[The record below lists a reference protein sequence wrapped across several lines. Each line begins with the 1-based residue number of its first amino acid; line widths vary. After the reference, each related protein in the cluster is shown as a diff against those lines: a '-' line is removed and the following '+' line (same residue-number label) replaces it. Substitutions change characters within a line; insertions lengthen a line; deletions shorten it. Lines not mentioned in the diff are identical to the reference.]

1 MSVIRTPVI
10 VSSLLIACMLTACDR
25 SSPTTSASKQ
35 TAPTTPKV
43 FAINF
48 PLQSF
53 ATQIGGDLIQVEVPK
68 VDGFSASLY
77 NPSPEE
83 IITIQDANLILLNGA
98 DFSPWTG
105 RASLPAS
112 KTVITSRSFKK
123 DWLESSHDHGDHDH
137 DHQHGPEGEG
147 VHSHAHYAAFTWL
160 SPLNAKRQAESVGQA
175 LGRLLSADATVVE
188 QRKKDLLGSFD
199 PLIKQA
205 QRISGMTMPTL
216 IASEPQ
222 YQYLAKA
229 CGIEVLEADWHW
241 NEPTPHAGMDSLK
254 ALVEASGARHLLVPS
269 EPSAERSATLKQ
281 MNLEAVVIPLL
292 VDPRSGDSATTF
304 VEALGR
310 NLDTLEAL
318 GSAQPTG

>member
-10 VSSLLIACMLTACDR
+10 LSSLLITCMLAACDR
-25 SSPTTSASKQ
+25 SSPSTAMSTQ
-35 TAPTTPKV
+35 TEPTTPKV

-123 DWLESSHDHGDHDH
+123 EWLESSHDHGDH

-147 VHSHAHYAAFTWL
+147 VHSHAHWAAFTWL
-160 SPLNAKRQAESVGQA
+160 SPMNAKRQAASVGQA
-175 LGRLLSADATVVE
+175 LGRLLSADAAVVE
-188 QRKKDLLGSFD
+188 QRSKDLQGSFD

-205 QRISGMTMPTL
+205 ERISGMTMPTL

-229 CGIEVLEADWHW
+229 CGVEVLEADWHW
-241 NEPTPHAGMDSLK
+241 NEPAPHAGMDSLR
-254 ALVEASGARHLLVPS
+254 ALVEASGAGHILVPS